1 MSLSTW
7 SPVATRDRA
16 RVVGIYR
23 CTGGRLQGSRE
34 AAAAWCTQHCFPILP
49 PCPGRP
55 WPIVLSPA
63 LNWPADA
70 ELMVGE
76 SYADQMLGGKK
87 SAPSW
92 CHTYPQEVH
101 RLARHI
107 LPHARTHDSAT
118 VGPAAVGR
126 LARALCV
133 PGVEE
138 VWKSVSVLLSLSV
151 HETRTVRGIALTRA
165 FRAWDSEQY
174 DAMPSAISHQY
185 DAMPSA

>member
-16 RVVGIYR
+16 RVVGICR
-23 CTGGRLQGSRE
+23 CTGGRLQGSGD
-34 AAAAWCTQHCFPILP
+34 AAAAWCTQHWFPNLP
-49 PCPGRP
+49 QCPERP
-55 WPIVLSPA
+55 WPIMPSPA
-63 LNWPADA
+63 RNWPADA
-70 ELMVGE
+70 GLLV
-76 SYADQMLGGKK
+76 SDNYAYQMLGGNR
-87 SAPSW
+87 SAPPW

-133 PGVEE
+133 PGVED
-138 VWKSVSVLLSLSV
+138 VWKIVGILLNLSV
-151 HETRTVRGIALTRA
+151 HETRSVQGIALTRA
-165 FRAWDSEQY
+165 FRAWDGEQY
-174 DAMPSAISHQY
+174 L
-185 DAMPSA
+185 